1 MTARLLLVRHGE
13 TEYNR
18 RGLALGRADVP
29 LNETG
34 LRQAERL
41 REALAE
47 VPLTAVYAS
56 PLVRAVD
63 TAMSIA
69 TAHGMEVLIEDDL
82 IEMDIGEVE
91 GLTFPELRK
100 QFPALA
106 QNWGGPDGPTFRMPG
121 GERLVDVQRRAVDAI
136 EALAARHQ
144 DETFCVVT
152 HNFVILSFLAVVLG
166 IELAQFRRLR
176 HGVGAI
182 AEIDISPGRS
192 RVVRLNDTCHLDGL
206 G

>member
-18 RGLALGRADVP
+18 RGLALGRADVS

-34 LRQAERL
+34 RRQAERL
-41 REALAE
+41 RLALAE
-47 VPLTAVYAS
+47 APLTAVYTS

-69 TAHGMEVLIEDDL
+69 TAHAKEVLIEDDL
-82 IEMDIGEVE
+82 VEMDIGEVE

-136 EALAARHQ
+136 EVLAARHQ
-144 DETFCVVT
+144 
-152 HNFVILSFLAVVLG
+152 N
-166 IELAQFRRLR
+166 
-176 HGVGAI
+176 
-182 AEIDISPGRS
+182 
-192 RVVRLNDTCHLDGL
+192 
-206 G
+206 

>member
-18 RGLALGRADVP
+18 RGLALGRADAP

-34 LRQAERL
+34 FRQAERL

-63 TAMSIA
+63 TATSIA
-69 TAHGMEVLIEDDL
+69 AAHDKQVVVEDGL
-82 IEMDIGEVE
+82 VEMDIGEVE

-100 QFPALA
+100 QFPALT
-106 QNWGGPDGPTFRMPG
+106 QNWGGADGPTFRMPG

-144 DETFCVVT
+144 DETFCAVT
-152 HNFVILSFLAVVLG
+152 HNFVILSFLAFVLG

-176 HGVGAI
+176 HAVAAI
-182 AEIDISPGRS
+182 AEVDVRPGRS
-192 RVVRLNDTCHLDGL
+192 RVVRLNDTCHLVGL
-206 G
+206 S